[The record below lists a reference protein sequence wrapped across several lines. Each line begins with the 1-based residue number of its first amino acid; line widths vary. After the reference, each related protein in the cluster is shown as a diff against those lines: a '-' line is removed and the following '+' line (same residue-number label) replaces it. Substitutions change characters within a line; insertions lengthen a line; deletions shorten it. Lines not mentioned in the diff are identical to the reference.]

1 MSLLFI
7 VGKHLFD
14 VDNFIFMMYTFN
26 VVCKFSVSIHTY
38 TTIMNGLDCSWMVNV
53 SMHIFRAMCM
63 STTFLN
69 IRSQMEWEYPLN
81 LSILI
86 RGGKETNKDSLSNG
100 EWSGKSSN
108 WKSGTQAGF
117 WIVCYRRVVSVWP
130 RLKSLETGHHRGWE
144 SRVQSGVRRVRR
156 MFLES
161 SCLGLQ
167 L

>member
-1 MSLLFI
+1 MIFRSLVFL
-7 VGKHLFD
+7 HCA
-14 VDNFIFMMYTFN
+14 MT
-26 VVCKFSVSIHTY
+26 
-38 TTIMNGLDCSWMVNV
+38 NGLDCSWMVCLVNWLRDV
-53 SMHIFRAMCM
+53 CVK
-63 STTFLN
+63 STYFLVQTFFFLN